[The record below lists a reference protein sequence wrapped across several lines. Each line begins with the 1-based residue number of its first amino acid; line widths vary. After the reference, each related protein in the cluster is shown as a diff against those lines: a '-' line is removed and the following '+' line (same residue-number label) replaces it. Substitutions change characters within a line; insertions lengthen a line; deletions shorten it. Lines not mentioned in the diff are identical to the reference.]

1 MLPIGSDDSDLRQTP
16 LATYALIAI
25 NVVVFV
31 FLQGFGVN
39 DRFTY
44 SYALVPY
51 EFLSGHDL
59 VTERDPNTG
68 RNYLFDLTKRE
79 LVGEL
84 PYNSIN
90 LGVSPTPIYLTLLTS
105 LFMHGSFMHLLG
117 NMLFLWIFGKHLED
131 ALGVIRF
138 LVFYLVA
145 GVSASLIHIMFNQD
159 LPGSIIP
166 TLGASGAI
174 SGVLAG
180 YVMLFPHKMIG
191 VIVWFFAVELP
202 AWVFIGVWF
211 GFQLINGVGAFG
223 DPSGGGIAYSAHI
236 GGFIIGLAL
245 IVPFSTGR
253 EHEESAWRYR

>member
-1 MLPIGSDDSDLRQTP
+1 MLPIGSDDSDLRERP
-16 LATYALIAI
+16 FLTYALIAI
-25 NVVVFV
+25 NVLVFV
-31 FLQGFGVN
+31 FLQRFGTN
-39 DRFTY
+39 DAFTY
-44 SYALVPY
+44 SYSLVPY

-59 VTERDPNTG
+59 VTQDEYLWDATKLERIGVLPPNS
-68 RNYLFDLTKRE
+68 LK
-79 LVGEL
+79 
-84 PYNSIN
+84 
-90 LGVSPTPIYLTLLTS
+90 LGVTPKPVYITLLTS

-131 ALGVIRF
+131 ALGMVRF

-145 GVSASLIHIMFNQD
+145 GMSASLIHIIFNQN
-159 LPGSIIP
+159 LPGSIVP

-191 VIVWFFAVELP
+191 VIVGFFAVELP

-211 GFQLINGVGAFG
+211 AFQILNGVN
-223 DPSGGGIAYSAHI
+223 DPNGGGVAYSAHI
-236 GGFIIGLAL
+236 GGFVIGLAL

-253 EHEESAWRYR
+253 EHEEHAWRYH